1 MKICCIYAKHDG
13 FATIAGRI
21 HVSKCAV
28 AVVCTAG
35 VPCVSSSAIPLP
47 STWGTEFA
55 SPFGESRRLGA
66 KLHVASLVLLLR
78 VSYPTFVHLLRT
90 QTGRG
95 CKKIGHIGT
104 SDHRGSWL
112 HVRHSMYMFASRI
125 QESHGIQASEPRLRQ
140 HRPPYRNC
148 VPRPSKCRQK
158 AKGITHHGSVTLKII
173 RTSTS
178 CGAGLQRAKPR

>member
-1 MKICCIYAKHDG
+1 MKIYCIYAKHDG

-78 VSYPTFVHLLRT
+78 VNYPTFVHLLRT

-95 CKKIGHIGT
+95 GKKIGHIGT
-104 SDHRGSWL
+104 SDHCGSWL

-125 QESHGIQASEPRLRQ
+125 QESHSSQRTEVTTTQAALQKLCSTAVKVPSRSKGNHASRL
-140 HRPPYRNC
+140 
-148 VPRPSKCRQK
+148 SD
-158 AKGITHHGSVTLKII
+158 LKII